1 MVEVAHTMEERLALI
16 KKIAKRKNM
25 LKTVKQ
31 KTRKARSVA
40 LKEKRDD
47 DLKWA
52 RDDGNNINAWT
63 DERKYADQYYGDASR
78 DTTRYDNDW
87 D

>member
-63 DERKYADQYYGDASR
+63 DERKYAQQYYGDAYA

>member
-16 KKIAKRKNM
+16 RKIAKRKGM

-31 KTRKARSVA
+31 KTRKARSYA
-40 LKEKRDD
+40 LKNRKDD
-47 DLKWA
+47 VPEWA
-52 RDDGNNINAWT
+52 RDDGNNVNAWT
-63 DERKYADQYYGDASR
+63 DERKYADQYYGDAYR

>member
-1 MVEVAHTMEERLALI
+1 MEVATTMEERLALI
-16 KKIAKRKNM
+16 RKIAKRKGM

-31 KTRKARSVA
+31 KTRKARSYA
-40 LKEKRDD
+40 LKNRKDD
-47 DLKWA
+47 VPEWA
-52 RDDGNNINAWT
+52 REGDNVNSWT
-63 DERKYADQYYGDASR
+63 DERRYADQYYGDAYR